1 MSQVSEII
9 TGSVKLKSTKW
20 SYSSMSLFQQCP
32 KKYYHL
38 RIAKDVADPPSQQMN
53 YGLAVHKAAEDYIR
67 DGIPIPPQFAFMQ
80 EPLDRLKS
88 TEGGVHCELKLGL
101 TRDLEPCGFMAK
113 DVWWRGIVDL
123 LVLNGKKARII
134 DYKTGKNTYPDTKQL
149 ELLSLA
155 IFKHYPEVETVKA
168 GLLFVV
174 HPLLVM
180 ERYHAEE
187 QDERWV
193 KWVQQSQQLDSA
205 VENNVWNPKQNFTCR
220 NWCPVT
226 SCANNGRGQW
236 D

>member
-1 MSQVSEII
+1 ME
-9 TGSVKLKSTKW
+9 STRW

-38 RIAKDVADPPSQQMN
+38 RIAKDIKEPTSEQMR
-53 YGLAVHKAAEDYIR
+53 YGLMAHKVAEEYIR
-67 DGIPIPPQFAFMQ
+67 DGVPIPPQFEYMR
-80 EPLDRLKS
+80 EPLDRLKA
-88 TEGGVHCELKLGL
+88 TEGDIYCEQKLGL
-101 TRDLEPCGFMAK
+101 TQDLEPCKFMAK
-113 DVWWRGIVDL
+113 NVWWRGIVDL
-123 LVLNGKKARII
+123 LVIKGNKARII

-155 IFKHYPEVETVKA
+155 IFKHHPDIQVVKA

-180 ERYHAEE
+180 ERYSAEE
-187 QDERWV
+187 QDERWK
-193 KWVQQSQQLDSA
+193 KWIQQSQQLDSA
-205 VENNVWNPKQNFTCR
+205 VENDVWNPKQNFTCR
-220 NWCPVT
+220 SWCPVT